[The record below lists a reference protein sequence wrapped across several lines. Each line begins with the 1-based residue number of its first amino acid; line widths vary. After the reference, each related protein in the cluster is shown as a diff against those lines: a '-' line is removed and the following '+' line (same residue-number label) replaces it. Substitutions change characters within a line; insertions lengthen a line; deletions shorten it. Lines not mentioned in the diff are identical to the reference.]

1 MLKRIFRI
9 ILALLLVVLAVVL
22 IYVAYVFISYH
33 RLDDNLSLTV
43 EGGGQ
48 GTVSA
53 SDTLRIASYNVG
65 FGAYSSDYSF
75 FMDGGT
81 ESRARSADA
90 ASGNVSGAGGEA
102 LALSPDIMLFQEV
115 DVGSTRSWQVDEY
128 DILTGIFGGSYSR
141 VFAENYDSPY
151 LFYPITQPH
160 GASRSGIVTFSAYP
174 ITSALRR
181 SLPIEAGV
189 MKLVDLD
196 RCYSV
201 SRIPVSNGREL
212 VVYNVH
218 LSAYT
223 SDGKIAETQ
232 LEMLFDD
239 MLAEYS
245 AGNYAIA
252 GGDFNKDLLGDSG
265 SIFGVSGEN
274 YTWAQPIPENI
285 VPEGLSIVAPYDP
298 DNPIPSCR
306 NADKPY
312 GEDSFVLTVDGFVIS
327 GNVELIYS
335 NVHSTGFRWS
345 DHDPV
350 YMDIRL
356 K

>member
-1 MLKRIFRI
+1 MLKRILKI
-9 ILALLLVVLAVVL
+9 ILALLLVVIAAIL
-22 IYVAYVFISYH
+22 IYVTYVFVSYH
-33 RLDDNLSLTV
+33 RLDDNLSLPV
-43 EGGGQ
+43 EGSGQ

-53 SDTLRIASYNVG
+53 SETIRIASYNIG

-81 ESRARSADA
+81 ESRARSLAE
-90 ASGNVSGAGGEA
+90 ASGNVSGAGAEA

-128 DILTGIFGGSYSR
+128 DILTDIFGSSYSR
-141 VFAENYDSPY
+141 IFAENYDSPY

-174 ITSALRR
+174 ITTALRR

-212 VVYNVH
+212 VIYNVH

-232 LEMLFDD
+232 LEMLFND

-252 GGDFNKDLLGDSG
+252 GGDFNKDLLGNSG
-265 SIFGVSGEN
+265 DIFGISGEN
-274 YTWAQPIPENI
+274 YTWAQPIPKDI
-285 VPEGLSIVAPYDP
+285 VPESLSVIAPYDP
-298 DNPIPSCR
+298 DNPVPSCR

-312 GEDSFVLTVDGFVIS
+312 SDDSFVLTVDGFVVS
-327 GNVELIYS
+327 DNVEVACA
-335 NVHSTGFRWS
+335 NVHSTGFQWS

-350 YMDIRL
+350 YMDVLL